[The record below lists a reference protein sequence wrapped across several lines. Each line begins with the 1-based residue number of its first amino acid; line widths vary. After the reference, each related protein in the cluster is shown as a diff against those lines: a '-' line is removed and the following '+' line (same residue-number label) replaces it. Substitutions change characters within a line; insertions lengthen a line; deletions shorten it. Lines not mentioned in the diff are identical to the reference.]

1 MPSSLPPDWD
11 AVDEASLESF
21 PASDP
26 PAHGGAVAAPSVS
39 TVSPSASPSASPVS
53 PSVSTVSLPD
63 AEPAVRPRRYLPIA
77 LGALVGLGIGLAI
90 WRLSARRA
98 GHRAPWN

>member
-11 AVDEASLESF
+11 AVDQASLESF

-39 TVSPSASPSASPVS
+39 TVA
-53 PSVSTVSLPD
+53 LPD
-63 AEPAVRPRRYLPIA
+63 VELTARPRRYLPIA
-77 LGALVGLGIGLAI
+77 LGVLAVGLGIGLTI
-90 WRLSARRA
+90 WRVRARRA

>member
-11 AVDEASLESF
+11 PVDEASLESF

-26 PAHGGAVAAPSVS
+26 PAHGGAVAAPSAS
-39 TVSPSASPSASPVS
+39 TVS
-53 PSVSTVSLPD
+53 PSVSTVSLLE
-63 AEPAVRPRRYLPIA
+63 AEPTVRPRRYLPIA
-77 LGALVGLGIGLAI
+77 LGALVAGVGIGLVI